1 MYAAQAQTSQNEF
14 ISKWENMKAYTIEIL
29 EAMPEDKLD
38 YKPTDDVRSFKELLL
53 HIAGGNV
60 MMANGFLKEGDPGVD
75 FENHNM
81 SKAELKDAI
90 ATSFD
95 FVAETFSSLSED
107 ELAEEVEVF
116 GGNKI
121 TRRQVEGLIDSHGIH
136 HRGNLVVYLR
146 MNDITPPQFR
156 AW

>member
-1 MYAAQAQTSQNEF
+1 MMTS
-14 ISKWENMKAYTIEIL
+14 
-29 EAMPEDKLD
+29 
-38 YKPTDDVRSFKELLL
+38 
-53 HIAGGNV
+53 
-60 MMANGFLKEGDPGVD
+60 GFLKEGNPGID
-75 FENHNM
+75 YENTDM
-81 SKAELKDAI
+81 TKAELKDAV

-95 FVAETFSSLSED
+95 FVAETVASLTED
-107 ELAEEVEVF
+107 ELAEKVEVF

-146 MNDITPPQFR
+146 LNGIEPPQFR